1 MKTEQ
6 KQKPRQFIPS
16 YYTDNNL
23 IPQKMLMIM
32 YTNQQLDVIHD
43 IRNGQNTL
51 LSSPHGTG
59 KSMIFSNLAI
69 HPQDSYYSIGRTD
82 YNLTDL
88 CQQYQHEDITQT
100 LQTRLFLDNVLVN
113 DLNQFKYNYNNLQA
127 RLKNLHIIAYF
138 KDPQSSARYF
148 PSSARLTKYFG
159 LPAQVIL
166 PNKKKGDYSCL
177 SNIITEYDG
186 DVQAPIYHA
195 LEGLHHFNR
204 HDRILENTPEYDYKL
219 EGKFPKQYY
228 IGNKTQLCYASSIII
243 RVNDYNEPIDERLLK
258 ATKQLILLKR
268 QSTPPREHPF
278 ILQQLENQ
286 NQKET
291 TQKPQ
296 TANNNNY

>member
-1 MKTEQ
+1 M
-6 KQKPRQFIPS
+6 
-16 YYTDNNL
+16 
-23 IPQKMLMIM
+23 MLMIM
-32 YTNQQLDVIHD
+32 YTNQQLDIIHD

-88 CQQYQHEDITQT
+88 CRQYQHEDITQT
-100 LQTRLFLDNVLVN
+100 LQTRLFLDNVLID
-113 DLNQFKYNYNNLQA
+113 DLNQFKYNYNHLTA

-148 PSSARLTKYFG
+148 PRSATLTKYFG

-177 SNIITEYDG
+177 SNVITEYSENIHT
-186 DVQAPIYHA
+186 PIYHA
-195 LEGLHHFNR
+195 MEGIHRFNK
-204 HDRILENTPEYDYKL
+204 HDKILENTPEYDYRL
-219 EGKFPKQYY
+219 EGKFPKQHY
-228 IGNKTQLCYASSIII
+228 IGNKNQLCYTSSLII
-243 RVNDYNEPIDERLLK
+243 RVNDYNEQIDERLLK

-268 QSTPPREHPF
+268 QPVPPREHPF
-278 ILQQLENQ
+278 IQQYLQNQ
-286 NQKET
+286 NQMEEPRN
-291 TQKPQ
+291 PQ
-296 TANNNNY
+296 TSNNNISNT